1 MHDQDNSHASMST
14 PSNCQNR
21 TKKEDTSRFKKGSAQ
36 SAGSLREMSPEEP
49 ASSTGG
55 HLSTNRAVSKG
66 GELIMDSINEERN
79 NVNQKF
85 SVDGE
90 NSVTYN
96 EAITSSLKFHDPGD
110 L

>member
-1 MHDQDNSHASMST
+1 
-14 PSNCQNR
+14 
-21 TKKEDTSRFKKGSAQ
+21 
-36 SAGSLREMSPEEP
+36 
-49 ASSTGG
+49 
-55 HLSTNRAVSKG
+55 
-66 GELIMDSINEERN
+66 MDSINEERN